1 MLLCGTVVVTLSA
14 ISLPIN
20 LPVASTAFRVTL
32 FEVVLSGSVA
42 DYLLSFWSFL
52 SITFLLVFFSI
63 FLVKDKN
70 SYLSQIFDLW
80 IQLSI
85 PVYLLHIN

>member
-1 MLLCGTVVVTLSA
+1 MLLHDTVVVILSA

-42 DYLLSFWSFL
+42 DCLLSF
-52 SITFLLVFFSI
+52 
-63 FLVKDKN
+63 
-70 SYLSQIFDLW
+70 
-80 IQLSI
+80 
-85 PVYLLHIN
+85 